1 MDPVRK
7 LKQNLDKKHILEGCF
22 SNGVDLTSK
31 TKIKEVLLSHQIK
44 PLKSLGQNFLISQK
58 ALNDFINA
66 CDLKKNDIVLEI
78 GPGLGTITQAIAPKV
93 EKVIAVEKDLKMC
106 EITREILQ
114 GFKNIE
120 IVNEDILKYRVVIK
134 NPYKVVGNLPFYI
147 TAPVIRIF
155 LESEKPPQEMIFMI
169 QKEVGQR
176 ICAEPPNMNLLAVS
190 VQFYSKPKI
199 ISYLP
204 KNSFWPQP
212 KVDSAIVKLSNVK
225 YPVLNVNKDLFFKVV
240 KAGFS
245 SPRKQLRN
253 NLSKKL
259 GINKEKT
266 ERWLLKNNI
275 QPSQRAETLSV
286 LDWIN
291 LVKTLK

>member
-1 MDPVRK
+1 MD
-7 LKQNLDKKHILEGCF
+7 LI
-22 SNGVDLTSK
+22 SK
-31 TKIKEVLLSHQIK
+31 NIVKEVLDKYQIRPSK
-44 PLKSLGQNFLISQK
+44 RLGQNFLISQK

-190 VQFYSKPKI
+190 VQFYAKPKI
-199 ISYLP
+199 VSYLS

-225 YPVLNVNKDLFFKVV
+225 YPALNVDKDLFFKIV